1 MPEEIVAQV
10 DAVIEHLS
18 TWAMEEVYI
27 YAVVVYVAVYVV
39 FVGVYMVYMYSS
51 SI

>member
-27 YAVVVYVAVYVV
+27 YIVVGYIYYYYVYYC
-39 FVGVYMVYMYSS
+39 FRD
-51 SI
+51 